1 MFAGTSGLVNFILSI
16 LLFPMHFQTVFL
28 EFAWGIN
35 DPFWMMSAKRLFLL
49 LPVLALILGS
59 WLSVASSLT
68 VLFRQ
73 NRRQFITTL
82 IITWWDL
89 GKAIVS
95 FWGGIINFIF
105 RFFVTITG
113 LVRITILG
121 LWSLVQ
127 EIIFMPFR
135 LIGRVSQSI
144 GHSSIPWIALILT
157 LFWCFIEAVIF
168 TYVTTPLVIDTF
180 SNITGEQ
187 FAENMIRIP
196 LFIFLFFIVL
206 GSYAVLS
213 TFVDAFKKKDISAI
227 IGIGVIE
234 IIVLF
239 VEVVFLY
246 REFVDALVPWFAQYS
261 ENFELGIFWTL
272 AISCFAWFG
281 IRSLSWFLFASHGTP
296 TLMKIIQGQQIKSP
310 VGQNVSAPKRTV
322 FSNGYLDSLKENNEW
337 IQTKGEELLQ
347 SFMLPP
353 LQVVAASINFCI
365 LLISGHHLFELPLKS
380 FSDVL
385 DSKQLFEKIM
395 ANNKPMAQVYAIKE
409 NA

>member
-1 MFAGTSGLVNFILSI
+1 
-16 LLFPMHFQTVFL
+16 
-28 EFAWGIN
+28 
-35 DPFWMMSAKRLFLL
+35 
-49 LPVLALILGS
+49 
-59 WLSVASSLT
+59 
-68 VLFRQ
+68 
-73 NRRQFITTL
+73 
-82 IITWWDL
+82 
-89 GKAIVS
+89 
-95 FWGGIINFIF
+95 
-105 RFFVTITG
+105 
-113 LVRITILG
+113 
-121 LWSLVQ
+121 
-127 EIIFMPFR
+127 
-135 LIGRVSQSI
+135 
-144 GHSSIPWIALILT
+144 
-157 LFWCFIEAVIF
+157 
-168 TYVTTPLVIDTF
+168 
-180 SNITGEQ
+180 
-187 FAENMIRIP
+187 MIRIP

-310 VGQNVSAPKRTV
+310 VGQNVPTPKRTV

-337 IQTKGEELLQ
+337 IQAKGEELLQ

-365 LLISGHHLFELPLKS
+365 LLISGHHLFELPLRS
-380 FSDVL
+380 FSNVL

-395 ANNKPMAQVYAIKE
+395 NNNKPMAQVYAIKE
-409 NA
+409 NG